1 MKARRIVAIAAAG
14 PVAAGGA
21 GAAIAA
27 VSKDSPKKAE
37 QELLDNAAKRL
48 DVTPQ
53 KLRDALSAAQER
65 SA

>member
-14 PVAAGGA
+14 AVAAGGA